1 MPPAVG
7 YFDASSA
14 IDRPTRS
21 TSTLITGQPI
31 EIATGPP
38 AFHAC
43 PYVVKQPLRMQMIVS
58 EIAKLENPLQPRFNS
73 CL

>member
-7 YFDASSA
+7 MADASSDIEKA
-14 IDRPTRS
+14 TLRI
-21 TSTLITGQPI
+21 STLMTGQPI

-38 AFHAC
+38 LLKAC
-43 PYVVKQPLRMQMIVS
+43 PYVVKQPASTQMIEN
-58 EIAKLENPLQPRFNS
+58 EIAKFEKPLQPRCSS